1 MGNKFM
7 QTIWWAIWF
16 GLSLTTVVMLI
27 VAPEFNRFI
36 LGLFATS
43 LTIFLSLLYINRS
56 QVISFVK
63 TKYFKNLSSNLTTI
77 FLMFCIFGMVNY
89 IVFKNNTYFDLT
101 QQKVHTLSNQ
111 SKSILKDLK
120 TPLKFTLY
128 ARRPNWE
135 RYLTL
140 LNLYKFESEQ
150 VSVDVID
157 VDTNPSLV
165 QLNNIK
171 DEGTAVIE
179 YQGKKVLVKASSEL
193 GITNMIIK
201 IMRSNN
207 IIIYYT
213 TGHGEIDRR
222 LQDQNGASY
231 LFQKIVNTNYVL
243 RPLDLLKIDRVPM
256 DANLLMV
263 LGPRNGF
270 LDLEISVLNSYLG
283 RGGNLLVTLA
293 PEMNEVKLGTFYEL
307 LKQYGIN
314 FVNSI
319 VLDRLSTVQGTQATI
334 PIITEFNPTHSITK
348 GFNGKVLYPLSAAIV
363 PEKKEHYRY
372 MPLLK
377 TNSFPGSWAE
387 TSFEELKSGRATYD
401 NNDLK
406 GPIDIAATVENTKN
420 NSRIIVS
427 TSTSFV
433 VNGYQSQSTNF
444 NLFLNMLSWGVDDE
458 GIISLNRP
466 GLSDEKIILSA
477 SQVTLIFYFAI
488 GLIPFLLFAIAIY
501 FYRRRLKK

>member
-1 MGNKFM
+1 MGNKFL

-56 QVISFVK
+56 QVISFVQ
-63 TKYFKNLSSNLTTI
+63 TKYFKNLLSNLTTI

-193 GITNMIIK
+193 GITNMII
-201 IMRSNN
+201 
-207 IIIYYT
+207 
-213 TGHGEIDRR
+213 
-222 LQDQNGASY
+222 
-231 LFQKIVNTNYVL
+231 
-243 RPLDLLKIDRVPM
+243 
-256 DANLLMV
+256 
-263 LGPRNGF
+263 
-270 LDLEISVLNSYLG
+270 
-283 RGGNLLVTLA
+283 
-293 PEMNEVKLGTFYEL
+293 
-307 LKQYGIN
+307 
-314 FVNSI
+314 
-319 VLDRLSTVQGTQATI
+319 
-334 PIITEFNPTHSITK
+334 
-348 GFNGKVLYPLSAAIV
+348 
-363 PEKKEHYRY
+363 
-372 MPLLK
+372 
-377 TNSFPGSWAE
+377 
-387 TSFEELKSGRATYD
+387 
-401 NNDLK
+401 
-406 GPIDIAATVENTKN
+406 
-420 NSRIIVS
+420 
-427 TSTSFV
+427 
-433 VNGYQSQSTNF
+433 
-444 NLFLNMLSWGVDDE
+444 
-458 GIISLNRP
+458 
-466 GLSDEKIILSA
+466 
-477 SQVTLIFYFAI
+477 
-488 GLIPFLLFAIAIY
+488 
-501 FYRRRLKK
+501 